1 MVEAFP
7 SIANTAGGEGGA
19 GAGAGGKK
27 KKSGGFES
35 MGFSYP
41 VYKGI
46 KGSGYQIFHPEP
58 STLDS
63 LT

>member
-46 KGSGYQIFHPEP
+46 KGSG
-58 STLDS
+58 
-63 LT
+63 